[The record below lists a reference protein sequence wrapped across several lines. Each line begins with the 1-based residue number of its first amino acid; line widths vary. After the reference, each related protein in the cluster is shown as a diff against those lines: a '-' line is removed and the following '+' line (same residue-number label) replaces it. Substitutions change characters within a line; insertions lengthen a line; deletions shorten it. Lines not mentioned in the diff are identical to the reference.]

1 VQTFNLDAQTPIILG
16 TQNPA
21 DYTVTYHTS
30 AADANSGANPI
41 AGTNMY
47 ENIVV
52 NQQTIFVRVTNNT
65 TGCFTDHTTFDLIV
79 NPLPVANFVADLEI
93 C

>member
-1 VQTFNLDAQTPIILG
+1 
-16 TQNPA
+16 
-21 DYTVTYHTS
+21 
-30 AADANSGANPI
+30 ANSGANPI

-93 C
+93 CDDDSDGSAQNGFSQSFNLHDQTAGVLGTQDSN